1 MVTRIG
7 AAGVVALSALVL
19 VFIGRP
25 HASPTAV
32 ACGIGPDP
40 IEAHITQAA
49 LIALV
54 DVVDV
59 GGSKNR
65 APTIV
70 ATPSPTATPT
80 IARSFFDTPPA
91 RATASPAPV
100 RTPFVYTL
108 DLTGFGATV
117 NIVERYAGALSSPV
131 NVDAADRARIERQL
145 RYLEANPGVY
155 PPCEPDI
162 LSVRFERGARYLVII
177 EDMPA
182 SPLHAT
188 RAFPVVGDM
197 VDTSSRGLE
206 MSVAT
211 YERFFAPLPADAIDD
226 PEDPRMYLTTDRVP
240 LATFVRAIEGI
251 RAGDIPITPPETG
264 TAGLAA
270 GRVR

>member
-1 MVTRIG
+1 MVMRIG
-7 AAGVVALSALVL
+7 AAGAVALSALVL
-19 VFIGRP
+19 VFMGRP

-59 GGSKNR
+59 DGPENH
-65 APTIV
+65 APTIA

-80 IARSFFDTPPA
+80 IAKVSFGTSPVA
-91 RATASPAPV
+91 ATATPELN
-100 RTPFVYTL
+100 RTRVPYTL
-108 DLTGFGATV
+108 NLTGFGATV

-131 NVDAADRARIERQL
+131 DVDAADRARIERQL
-145 RYLEANPGVY
+145 RYIEANPELY

-162 LSVRFERGARYLVII
+162 LTSRFERGSRYLVII

-251 RAGDIPITPPETG
+251 RAGNRPITPPSTG
-264 TAGLAA
+264 SAGLAA
-270 GRVR
+270 GRSR